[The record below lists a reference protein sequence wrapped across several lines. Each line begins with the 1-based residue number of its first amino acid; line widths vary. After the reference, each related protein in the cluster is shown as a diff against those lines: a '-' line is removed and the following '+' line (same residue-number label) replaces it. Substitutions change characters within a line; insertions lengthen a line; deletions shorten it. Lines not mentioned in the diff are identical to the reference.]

1 METFQFLDGTR
12 QRGLLVTDVQ
22 LDNFLPFARSGILY
36 RNLHGQRTVSLHG
49 LAVGRRL
56 AIFESGIA
64 QTVAEGEQRFHLLL
78 LIGPTVAHEDA
89 FIILDVDDVLAPFAG
104 IFAQAVGRA
113 VLQLHGE
120 GERKLAAGIDITH
133 EDGGKGTAGFGT
145 QIPVLHDG
153 RHLVHPRHGNG
164 VAGDVDDNQILV
176 RLGQCGDNGILTV
189 RQTQTFTV

>member
-1 METFQFLDGTR
+1 MLGVIEEAKSLLINGKCDFLCFAEPVSPLETFQFLDGTR

-36 RNLHGQRTVSLHG
+36 RNLHGQRTVGLHG

-113 VLQLHGE
+113 VLQLHGKVN
-120 GERKLAAGIDITH
+120 GSLPLGLTSPMRMAARNCRLRNPDTSPARWQAPRSP
-133 EDGGKGTAGFGT
+133 TAW
-145 QIPVLHDG
+145 QW
-153 RHLVHPRHGNG
+153 RCR
-164 VAGDVDDNQILV
+164 
-176 RLGQCGDNGILTV
+176 RC
-189 RQTQTFTV
+189 

>member
-1 METFQFLDGTR
+1 MLSLYLMSMMS
-12 QRGLLVTDVQ
+12 LLR
-22 LDNFLPFARSGILY
+22 LPVYSPKLY
-36 RNLHGQRTVSLHG
+36 W
-49 LAVGRRL
+49 
-56 AIFESGIA
+56 
-64 QTVAEGEQRFHLLL
+64 
-78 LIGPTVAHEDA
+78 
-89 FIILDVDDVLAPFAG
+89 
-104 IFAQAVGRA
+104 A

-176 RLGQCGDNGILTV
+176 RLGKCGDNGI
-189 RQTQTFTV
+189 